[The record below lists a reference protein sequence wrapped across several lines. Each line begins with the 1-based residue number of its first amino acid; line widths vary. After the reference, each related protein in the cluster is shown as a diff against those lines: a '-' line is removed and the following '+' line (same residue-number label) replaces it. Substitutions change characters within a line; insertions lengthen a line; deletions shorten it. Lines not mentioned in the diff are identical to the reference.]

1 MHVAS
6 DGHVHSH
13 NVVAL
18 LSAQSKLKLSC
29 QKIQP
34 FDLDI
39 LQRAVKVHSQE
50 WPRMLAEEYE
60 AGGCGAG
67 RGPPRKPSG
76 PPRVCSLGYSQASDP
91 PRSPTGSPGTIGTFG
106 LLDLQRMAMK
116 HEGGTEVVIWAHVH
130 GTSLWKPPKDPYDH
144 PQSSSL
150 HGASHKVRRGS
161 WGTRCDDHRAAEA
174 NPAGLQR
181 PRRAGSAY

>member
-1 MHVAS
+1 MACFVSIWHKSVTFTRKARFFLG
-6 DGHVHSH
+6 DHLLIARCLGRHVHSH
-13 NVVAL
+13 TVVAL
-18 LSAQSKLKLSC
+18 LSARVELKLSC

-34 FDLDI
+34 FDLHI

-50 WPRMLAEEYE
+50 WPRMLAEEFE

-106 LLDLQRMAMK
+106 LLDIQRMAMK
-116 HEGGTEVVIWAHVH
+116 VVRK
-130 GTSLWKPPKDPYDH
+130 L
-144 PQSSSL
+144 
-150 HGASHKVRRGS
+150 
-161 WGTRCDDHRAAEA
+161 
-174 NPAGLQR
+174 
-181 PRRAGSAY
+181 

>member
-1 MHVAS
+1 MAQKRDIYEKSAFFSKEHLLIARCV
-6 DGHVHSH
+6 GRLVHSH
-13 NVVAL
+13 TVVAL
-18 LSAQSKLKLSC
+18 LVTRGQLKLSC

-39 LQRAVKVHSQE
+39 LRRAVKVHSQE
-50 WPRMLAEEYE
+50 WPRMLAEEFE

-106 LLDLQRMAMK
+106 LLDLQRMAIK
-116 HEGGTEVVIWAHVH
+116 VVRK
-130 GTSLWKPPKDPYDH
+130 L
-144 PQSSSL
+144 
-150 HGASHKVRRGS
+150 
-161 WGTRCDDHRAAEA
+161 
-174 NPAGLQR
+174 
-181 PRRAGSAY
+181 